1 MNDKQIAKIME
12 LHRRWLTDEPGS
24 IRADLQNADLRW
36 ADLRNANLI
45 GADLSNADLRW
56 ADLRGA
62 DLRGAD
68 LIGADL
74 SNADLRRADLRRA
87 DLSNANLIGADLR
100 GADLIGANLIGAN
113 LDFAA
118 WPLWCGTRDVIVDMK
133 LVRQLLAHIAVL
145 ECDDPEFEEIRKMIL
160 PEARK
165 FYRAENLGLTT
176 EPATPEKGGQ
186 VR

>member
-12 LHRRWLTDEPGS
+12 LHRRWLTDEPGG
-24 IRADLQNADLRW
+24 IRADLQNADLRR
-36 ADLRNANLI
+36 ADLRNADLI
-45 GADLSNADLRW
+45 GADLSN
-56 ADLRGA
+56 A

-74 SNADLRRADLRRA
+74 SNADLRRADLSNADLRRA
-87 DLSNANLIGADLR
+87 DLSNADLRRADLR
-100 GADLIGANLIGAN
+100 GAN

-165 FYRAENLGLTT
+165 SYRAENLGLTT
-176 EPATPEKGGQ
+176 EPAKPEKGGQ